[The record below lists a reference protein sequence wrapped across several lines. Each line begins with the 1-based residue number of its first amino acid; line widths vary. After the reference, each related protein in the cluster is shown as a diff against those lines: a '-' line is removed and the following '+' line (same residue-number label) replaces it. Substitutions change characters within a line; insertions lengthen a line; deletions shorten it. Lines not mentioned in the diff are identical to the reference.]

1 MSRQNPVREAL
12 VRYLVAGLAAVVLV
26 GLLGVWLVRRA
37 GQAEAIR
44 DAKDQTQ
51 LFAHGSVE
59 PAIRAGLLT
68 GDPRALAAVD
78 RVVEEGSV
86 NDEGVVR
93 VKIWDRSGRIVYSDQ
108 PSLIGSRY
116 HLGPE
121 DLAEFKGDKA
131 HAEVSDLSKPENRFE
146 RQYGKLLEVYLPI
159 QTPRGLPLRYEAYY
173 RSSFISARG
182 RRILREFAPPML
194 GGLLLLALIQLPLAW
209 WLARRVQRGQDERER
224 LLRRAI
230 EASDVERRRIA
241 RDLHDGVVQD
251 LAAVSF
257 SLSAAAEGAPPPYDA
272 ELREA
277 ASETR
282 HGIGQLRTL
291 LVDIYPPELHRAGL
305 EAALT
310 DVLASASAR
319 GLETALE
326 VDPDAALGRE
336 TEALFFRVAQE
347 AIRNSVKH
355 AGAKHVRV
363 SVQAEDGRARLEVD
377 DDGRGFDP
385 ATAGAD
391 GHFGLRSVEELVR
404 EAGGRL
410 EVDSAPG
417 EGARVSVEV
426 GT

>member
-1 MSRQNPVREAL
+1 VSRLSPVREAL
-12 VRYLVAGLAAVVLV
+12 VRYLVSGLAAVVLV
-26 GLLGVWLVRRA
+26 GLLGVWLARRA
-37 GQAEAIR
+37 GEAEAIR

-59 PAIRAGLLT
+59 PAIGAGFLK
-68 GDPRALAAVD
+68 GDPRALDAVD
-78 RVVEEGSV
+78 RIVEEGVV

-93 VKIWDRSGRIVYSDQ
+93 VKIWERSGRIVYSDQ

-121 DLAEFKGDKA
+121 DLAEFKGAKA
-131 HAEVSDLSKPENRFE
+131 HAEVSDLTKPENRYE

-159 QTPRGLPLRYEAYY
+159 ETPGGLPLRYEAYY
-173 RSSFISARG
+173 RSSFVDARG
-182 RRILREFAPPML
+182 RRIFRQFAPAML

-209 WLARRVQRGQDERER
+209 QLAKGVERGQRDRER
-224 LLRRAI
+224 LLQRAI

-277 ASETR
+277 AAETR

-326 VDPDAALGRE
+326 VDPDVALGRD

-363 SVQAEDGRARLEVD
+363 SVQAEDGHARLEVD

-391 GHFGLRSVEELVR
+391 GHFGLRSVDELVR